1 MAARVIAFPGAVVD
15 PPRPGLRAGRVRARY
30 ICELEDQARAG
41 DNGACA
47 EFHLA
52 LIRDFLAEDR
62 RHLLP
67 RCHMAIAAVRK
78 LRRQLAGLGKEER

>member
-1 MAARVIAFPGAVVD
+1 MAARVIAFPGVVVD
-15 PPRPGLRAGRVRARY
+15 PPRPGQRAQRVRARY
-30 ICELEDQARAG
+30 ICELDEQARAG
-41 DNGACA
+41 DVGACA
-47 EFHLA
+47 EYHLA

-78 LRRQLAGLGKEER
+78 LRRRLAELKEGT

>member
-15 PPRPGLRAGRVRARY
+15 QPRRGCRAERVRARY
-30 ICELEDQARAG
+30 IDELDEQARAG
-41 DNGACA
+41 DIGACA
-47 EFHLA
+47 EYHLA
-52 LIRDFLAEDR
+52 LLRDFLAEDR

-78 LRRQLAGLGKEER
+78 LRRQLAGLGKEDL